1 MTEPPFFWRGEE
13 AIADFVE
20 WQTAE
25 QEARDRALI
34 AGDACP
40 VIEDEGE

>member
-1 MTEPPFFWRGEE
+1 MNTPPFFWRGAD
-13 AIADFVE
+13 AIADFVD

-25 QEARDRALI
+25 QAERDRALI

-40 VIEDEGE
+40 VVEDDGE